1 MKLMLLKGVFLAQKV
16 LLNVSFLLFRLFGPK
31 QKEGVVIG
39 VEEIA
44 SILYSAGGAL
54 KNAKTV
60 NFYNNPYYDEKY
72 DYYFGQ
78 YKVCR
83 ALVPLIAPVVLGYLM
98 VRYKTFIYISGNGY
112 LMMHLDGR
120 AYEFSKLKKHG
131 CEVIC
136 YFTGSD
142 IRSFK
147 RLDAFGKAHNMD
159 VITTYQPIS
168 HKGIDNAFRENIRKM
183 LGESA
188 DKYAS
193 AIFNPSTDQMAYIE
207 RECHPFLYFADERK
221 IRYLPEKFKQEKKVV
236 LHAPSSPI
244 IKGTPIVRAVIKQ
257 LQEEGYDFDYVEL
270 IGVPNTQVMAELAK
284 AHIVLNEFYALV
296 PGVFGVEAMMNN
308 AVLLTSADRQLEPT
322 LFEGANEAWVVTP
335 YWQLYGNLK
344 EVLESPMEALQV
356 QADKGTQWV
365 ENYCTYDFSKKY
377 IENVI
382 AQIDD

>member
-1 MKLMLLKGVFLAQKV
+1 MKLMLLKVVFLTQKV
-16 LLNVSFLLFRLFGPK
+16 LLNVSFTFFRLFGPMH
-31 QKEGVVIG
+31 KEGVVIG

-60 NFYNNPYYDEKY
+60 NFYKNPYYDEKY

-98 VRYKTFIYISGNGY
+98 VRYKTFMYISGNGY
-112 LMMHLDGR
+112 LMKHLDGR
-120 AYEFSKLKKHG
+120 AYEFSKLKKHE

-136 YFTGSD
+136 FFTGSD
-142 IRSFK
+142 IRSFT
-147 RLDAFGKAHNMD
+147 RLDAFGKARNMD

-168 HKGIDNAFRENIRKM
+168 HKGIDNTFRENIRKM

-207 RECHPFLYFADERK
+207 RECHPFLYFADESK

-257 LQEEGYDFDYVEL
+257 LQEEGYDFEYVEL
-270 IGVPNTQVMAELAK
+270 MGVSNKEVMAALAK
-284 AHIVLNEFYALV
+284 AHIVLNQFYALV
-296 PGVFGVEAMMNN
+296 PSVFGVEAMMNN
-308 AVLLTSADRQLEPT
+308 AVLLTSADKNLEPT
-322 LFEGANEAWVVTP
+322 LFDGANEAWVVTP
-335 YWQLYGNLK
+335 YWRLYKNLK
-344 EVLESPMEALQV
+344 KALDSPMVVLQA

-365 ENYCTYDFSKKY
+365 TRYCSYGFSAKY
-377 IENVI
+377 LQNVI
-382 AQIDD
+382 DQLND